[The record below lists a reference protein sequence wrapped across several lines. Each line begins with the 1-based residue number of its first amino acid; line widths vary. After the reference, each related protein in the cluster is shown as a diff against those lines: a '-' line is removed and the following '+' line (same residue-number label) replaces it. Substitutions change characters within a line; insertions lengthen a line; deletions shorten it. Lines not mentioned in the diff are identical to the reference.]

1 LGDASA
7 LTADEK
13 TGLTLFKQKCSS
25 CHSGELFTDYSYR
38 NNGLPPIKIDDQG
51 RYGITKNE
59 SDRYKF
65 KVPSL
70 RNVGLTAPY
79 MHDGRFTTLDQVLT
93 HYTDNMQSM
102 ATLDETFKLPN
113 GKVGIVLTAAEK
125 QSIILFLRT
134 LSDTQFTTN
143 AQLSDPGI
151 GNAF

>member
-1 LGDASA
+1 M
-7 LTADEK
+7 
-13 TGLTLFKQKCSS
+13 TLFKQKCSS

-51 RYGITKNE
+51 RYGITKVE

-70 RNVGLTAPY
+70 RNVGLTGPY

-102 ATLDETFKLPN
+102 ATLDDTFKLAKRKSWNCTDP
-113 GKVGIVLTAAEK
+113 AEK
-125 QSIILFLRT
+125 QSIILFLK
-134 LSDTQFTTN
+134 DFK
-143 AQLSDPGI
+143 
-151 GNAF
+151 